1 MGGFEFTVVQR
12 NLKEEHERPWTY
24 VCERQRKA
32 TKVGST
38 ASVRNSVLIISH
50 VTFRDCRDHLSVA
63 VCITYIVEM
72 AQNVGNVSTKVSK
85 D

>member
-1 MGGFEFTVVQR
+1 MQEVFSLCLSSSPHPSPIVFSFDAVG
-12 NLKEEHERPWTY
+12 ERPA
-24 VCERQRKA
+24 Q
-32 TKVGST
+32 S
-38 ASVRNSVLIISH
+38 ISNN
-50 VTFRDCRDHLSVA
+50 LSVA